1 MTKWEIRELK
11 NELADYLYAV
21 CSDMVGSKKFCD
33 SDLFD
38 GEVTSEVGRTA
49 IETAMFI
56 KFVEGRGEK
65 E

>member
-1 MTKWEIRELK
+1 MTKWEIREVK

-21 CSDMVGSKKFCD
+21 CSDLVGSKKYCD

-38 GEVTSEVGRTA
+38 DEVTSEIGRTA

-56 KFVEGRGEK
+56 KFMEERGEK